1 MSKTLKEILNC
12 ADDEIREWLRTASL
26 EDVEG
31 FIAGSS
37 PVHSIHRHAINERDR
52 RYALR
57 AREPHWTVT
66 PGLIIGFLAMVFA
79 AIAAWPVVREWL
91 LQRTPAAHIN
101 PAVPSPTLA
110 QQLQAR
116 EPNVSPTPTPTK
128 QP

>member
-1 MSKTLKEILNC
+1 MSKTLKEIRNC

-52 RYALR
+52 RYALQ

-66 PGLIIGFLAMVFA
+66 PGFIIGFLAMVFA

-91 LQRTPAAHIN
+91 LQRPAAHMN
-101 PAVPSPTLA
+101 RAVPSPTLA
-110 QQLQAR
+110 QQSQAP
-116 EPNVSPTPTPTK
+116 EPNAPPT
-128 QP
+128 